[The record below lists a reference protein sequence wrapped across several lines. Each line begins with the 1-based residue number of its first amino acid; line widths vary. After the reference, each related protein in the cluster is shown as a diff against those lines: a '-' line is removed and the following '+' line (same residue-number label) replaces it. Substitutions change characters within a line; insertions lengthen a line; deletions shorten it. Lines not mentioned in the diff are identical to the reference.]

1 MIKTFTFKNFL
12 SFKDEVKF
20 SLERDLN
27 DDSHKESFFKIQDEE
42 LLKSA
47 VVYGANASGKSN
59 FSKAFV
65 FFHNFIVTSYT
76 NALSNRIPTV
86 PFLLNSKTENEPSCF
101 EIELI
106 TKDKKYIYGFEV
118 SQSKVSREWLHQYP
132 NKKILF
138 DRMGDEINSNKRHF
152 KEATAA
158 LEKQTRS
165 NVLFLSLL
173 AANNGQISNEVIEEI
188 KKINVYPAEN
198 RDLILNYG
206 FNHYAKHENEMLA
219 FLQEADFNIEEFQ
232 LEQKEVNKDEFANSF
247 PPQMPRHLID
257 LATTGSSK
265 FVQRKVSTIH
275 TKYDDKGKAVEKV
288 PFDFMNQESGGTK
301 QMFGFAALFLNALKE
316 GKTLFIDELDS
327 SLHPVLC
334 RFIVQTFNSKK
345 KNPKNAQLIFTT
357 HDSSLLDN
365 EILRRDQIFFVEKDN
380 KYGAS
385 ELFSLSGIGERKDLS
400 YRKRYF
406 EGRYGAIPYIK
417 SIENEWE

>member
-12 SFKDEVKF
+12 SFRDEVEF
-20 SLERDLN
+20 SLKRDSN
-27 DDSHKESFFKIQDEE
+27 DDSHKDSFFSIQDVE

-47 VVYGANASGKSN
+47 VIYGANASGKSN

-65 FFHNFIVTSYT
+65 FFHNFIVTSFA

-86 PFLLNSKTENEPSCF
+86 PFLLNNKTENDPSFF

-118 SQSKVSREWLHQYP
+118 SQLKVSREWLHQYP
-132 NKKILF
+132 QKKILF
-138 DRMGDEINSNKRHF
+138 DRIGNEINSNKRHF

-173 AANNGQISNEVIEEI
+173 AANNGSVSNEVIEEI

-198 RDLILNYG
+198 RNLILNYG
-206 FNHYAKHENEMLA
+206 FDNYSKHEAEMLS

-232 LEQKEVNKDEFANSF
+232 LEQKEVHKDEFANLFS
-247 PPQMPRHLID
+247 PQMPRHLID

-265 FVQRKVSTIH
+265 FVQRKVSTVH
-275 TKYDDKGKAVEKV
+275 TKYDDKGNAVEKV
-288 PFDFMNQESGGTK
+288 PFDFMAQESGGTK

-327 SLHPVLC
+327 SLHPILC

-365 EILRRDQIFFVEKDN
+365 EIVRRDQIFFVEKD

-385 ELFSLSGIGERKDLS
+385 NFFSLSSLGERKDLS

-406 EGRYGAIPYIK
+406 EGRYGALPYIK
-417 SIENEWE
+417 SNENQWE